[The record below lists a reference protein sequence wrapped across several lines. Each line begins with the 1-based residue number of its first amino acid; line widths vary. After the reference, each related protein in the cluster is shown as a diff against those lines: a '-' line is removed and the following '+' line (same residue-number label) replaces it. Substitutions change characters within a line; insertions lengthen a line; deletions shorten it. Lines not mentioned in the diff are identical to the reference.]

1 MPSFQRLIKIFL
13 LAILC
18 APAGGGYALAQ
29 GKLDAGYVASLAGI
43 PVGTGRWM
51 VDIGDDKYSAIA
63 TGGTAGLLRVF
74 AAGEGTSVARGAMI
88 KGTPVPGSF
97 NATITFDKYT
107 EEFRM
112 GLSGNLVTDVSI
124 TPPPPPNPDRIPLT
138 DAHRQGVA
146 DPMTA
151 TLMRVPGNG
160 NLMSPE
166 ACKRTLAVYDGR
178 MRYDLQLDYKRVDQ
192 VSTNKGYSG
201 ASVVCAMTYVPIAG
215 HNPQRTAIKY
225 LVASRNME
233 LWLAPIAGTRLVVPF
248 RVSVPTPFGVGI
260 VQATEF
266 VTAAQPPHA
275 ATASS
280 KSP

>member
-1 MPSFQRLIKIFL
+1 VPSFQPVFKIFL

-18 APAGGGYALAQ
+18 ASAGGGDALAQ
-29 GKLDAGYVASLAGI
+29 GKLDASYVASLAGI

-63 TGGTAGLLRVF
+63 TGGTTGLLRGF

-201 ASVVCAMTYVPIAG
+201 ASVVCAMTYIPIAG